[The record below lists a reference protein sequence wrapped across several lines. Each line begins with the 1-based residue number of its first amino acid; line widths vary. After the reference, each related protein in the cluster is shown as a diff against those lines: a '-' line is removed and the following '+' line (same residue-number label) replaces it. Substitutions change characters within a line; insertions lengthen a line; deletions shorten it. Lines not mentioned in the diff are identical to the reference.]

1 MTPLSYKNTCGTCL
15 LGSGHVPIT
24 MRFSD
29 VFGSEIA
36 CIGQYMKTHTVFK
49 LLVVAWHWPNES
61 APAFEPSL
69 HSLSL
74 HPHVWASYRQC
85 ESRSIGISIGISIG
99 SSIESIRKRRYNS
112 SSVEPNQGRQG
123 RGCNRERPQPRKILR
138 LSRLIDKDTVK
149 VGQDVGAF
157 GL

>member
-49 LLVVAWHWPNES
+49 LLVVAWHWPNKS

-85 ESRSIGISIGISIG
+85 ESSSIASSIG
-99 SSIESIRKRRYNS
+99 SSMAAASAAASKASARGDTIAAAWSPIKAGRDEAATGRDRNHARYC
-112 SSVEPNQGRQG
+112 G
-123 RGCNRERPQPRKILR
+123 
-138 LSRLIDKDTVK
+138 
-149 VGQDVGAF
+149 
-157 GL
+157 